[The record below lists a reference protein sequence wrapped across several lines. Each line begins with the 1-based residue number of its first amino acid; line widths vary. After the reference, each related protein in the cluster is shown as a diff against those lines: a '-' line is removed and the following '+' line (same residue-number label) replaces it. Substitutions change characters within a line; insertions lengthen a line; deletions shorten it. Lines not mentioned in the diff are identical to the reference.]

1 VYGDE
6 QNPDPDKSHRTNR
19 LLAVTVC
26 AFVLMVLLLAFF
38 AR

>member
-1 VYGDE
+1 MHGGKP
-6 QNPDPDKSHRTNR
+6 NPDPDKPQRTNR

-26 AFVLMVLLLAFF
+26 AFVLMLLLLAFF